1 MRSRKP
7 KAWPLGLRCLYVIAN
22 VCMLLVAVGCGGSD
36 QREAEVNTEDVS
48 PRLERPDKAGTSGTL
63 RHRACDLVTAG
74 EVRRAV
80 RRPGPELR
88 AAANDSFDLSIC
100 DWRGEGVG
108 LVKLLIDAAPSAEL
122 RFFNQLSE
130 QLQFH
135 NADPERKPR
144 QIKGVGRD
152 SAYGGAGAWWTRS
165 GSMLVAFEAKKI
177 LRVRVNVAGL
187 GDADSRRA
195 AVIVA
200 KRAFAR
206 LSEPAA

>member
-1 MRSRKP
+1 MGL
-7 KAWPLGLRCLYVIAN
+7 ALGGA
-22 VCMLLVAVGCGGSD
+22 GCGGDDDSD
-36 QREAEVNTEDVS
+36 PRVNTEDVR
-48 PRLERPDKAGTSGTL
+48 PRLLRPDKAGQSGTL
-63 RHRACDLVTAG
+63 RHRACDLVTPA

-80 RRPGPELR
+80 RRPGPELK
-88 AAANDSFDLSIC
+88 AAANDSLNLSIC

-108 LVKLLIDAAPSAEL
+108 VVKLLVDAAPSAEL
-122 RFFNQLSE
+122 RFFNQLAE

-135 NADPERKPR
+135 NADPDRKPR

-177 LRVRVNVAGL
+177 LRLRVNVAGL
-187 GDADSRRA
+187 GDAGSRRA
-195 AVIVA
+195 AATLA

-206 LSEPAA
+206 LGEPPS

>member
-1 MRSRKP
+1 MRPRYSGRSAP
-7 KAWPLGLRCLYVIAN
+7 
-22 VCMLLVAVGCGGSD
+22 GG
-36 QREAEVNTEDVS
+36 A
-48 PRLERPDKAGTSGTL
+48 PAGT
-63 RHRACDLVTAG
+63 RAEGGRQRL
-74 EVRRAV
+74 
-80 RRPGPELR
+80 
-88 AAANDSFDLSIC
+88 FYLSIC

-144 QIKGVGRD
+144 QIKGAGRD

-165 GSMLVAFEAKKI
+165 GSMLVAFKAKKI

-187 GDADSRRA
+187 GDPDSRRA

-206 LSEPAA
+206 LSEPAASAASTHNPAAWVSAKPV